1 MEFQIL
7 LTILLFCAAAVFT
20 AIDVGVDSL
29 LVKEHHD
36 RFLNE
41 TGDPNSFDPELS
53 WTEVIL
59 RVDPQIYLLYERLTI
74 LWIASGGCVQFAVV
88 VFLLIRR
95 DPSLDLMPKPIRIVL
110 LAMAAIL
117 MGPVVVNLYAA
128 LFVLRNA
135 KSDNIQADISK

>member
-7 LTILLFCAAAVFT
+7 LTIVLFCAAAIFT
-20 AIDVGVDSL
+20 AVDVGVDAL

-41 TGDPNSFDPELS
+41 TTDPDSFNPNLS

-59 RVDPQIYLLYERLTI
+59 RVDPQIYLLYEQLTI

-88 VFLLIRR
+88 LFLLIRR
-95 DPSLDLMPKPIRIVL
+95 DPNLDPMPKLCRIGL
-110 LAMAAIL
+110 LQ
-117 MGPVVVNLYAA
+117 
-128 LFVLRNA
+128 F
-135 KSDNIQADISK
+135 QADSKVGKYYIY